1 MTELIGHR
9 AISASAGSGKTFQ
22 LAHRYIELM
31 SRGVEP
37 ERIIA
42 LTFSRKAA
50 GEIFDSVVRYLCE
63 AASSPEEAARTA
75 KLIGRIGMGEREFL
89 RILRG
94 LLVNLHRLQIGT
106 LDSFTVGV
114 AQAFP
119 LELGIPPRFSL
130 LEDDGAAGN
139 ARKEVL
145 SRIFA
150 QREGGPE
157 LSHEFLEAYKQAT
170 FGREEKGLGGRLDTM
185 IADYRG
191 YYQVLPE
198 ARGWGCE
205 EVIWP
210 SGSEWL
216 KNGGDV
222 KTAIPE
228 LEGLLREDH
237 LKERLMSRWQTF
249 LEAVGSYGIGSTWSK
264 EVEYL
269 FTRLSSQMAALREGS
284 VALKLDGI
292 SSNLSAEQCRLILI
306 LIGHVMKS
314 DLTTVLQKTTGIYRV
329 LDLYEGFYDA
339 MLRRHG
345 RLTFSDVQYLLT
357 AANRYSGG
365 SVLSRVPSAEA
376 RLYIDYRLDCKLD
389 HWLLDEFQDTSDLQW
404 EVLRNLADEILQ
416 DNSGRRSFFYVG
428 DAKQAIYGW
437 RGGNAK
443 LFGQI
448 IDYYGGKIELSHLST
463 SFRSCQAVIDTVNR
477 IFGQIPCGLLP
488 ENTVSQ
494 WQRSWQEHLC
504 QKDAVPQ
511 HGYAAIL
518 EPLSDEGKTKPS
530 DEDRYRVVAALLKE
544 IDPLRKGLSVAVL
557 VRTNSSGKSIADFLR
572 RECQDMRIVH
582 EGLASIEDNPVV
594 SVLLSLVKF
603 AAHPGDT
610 FAWRHLQM
618 SPLSEYF
625 AREKLNRSNLSR
637 LLLRQIQADG
647 FQSLMRHWG
656 ARLDSVYP
664 LDAFGR
670 KRLNEL
676 ITAAI
681 EFDRGN
687 NIDCNAFLRFIE
699 GYQTH
704 DLATDDAVRVMTIH
718 QSKGLGFDVV
728 ITPDLQSGN
737 MAKGGQSAFVMAR
750 DPATGRP
757 LWALEMPRRIIAE
770 ADEVLREQLAASDE
784 TAAFD
789 ALCLLYVALTRTRR
803 GLYMVTSFPGKT
815 SEALTPAAFL
825 KRQLTGDARP
835 VEGKQ
840 VTIAGDEFSCLYETG
855 ERDWHTR
862 VPEPL
867 EAVFCVPAP
876 ALVGESQGFPAR
888 RQRLVHV
895 QPSKKTER
903 EQKAGSLFAATARDS
918 RDVGT
923 AIHELLSRVS
933 WIDEVDPDSVI
944 AEWRGRST
952 LGEELKEEAVA
963 RFSRLVG
970 RPEVR
975 RILTRPAGVVT
986 LWREKKFEIVLG
998 DHWLSGAF
1006 DRVVVF
1012 RDDGGR
1018 PVRAIVL
1025 DFKSDEV
1032 SGSGDLRF
1040 LAERYRSQMNLYKS
1054 ALARILALAPD
1065 RIGLKLLFTH
1075 AGKVVDVERGG
1086 PDVEQLSLWTTGP

>member
-1 MTELIGHR
+1 MTDLVGHR

-31 SRGVEP
+31 ARGVEP

-50 GEIFDSVVRYLCE
+50 GEIFDSVVRYLCQ
-63 AASSPEEAARTA
+63 AASSPEGAARTA
-75 KLIGRIGMGEREFL
+75 KLMGRTGMEEREFL
-89 RILRG
+89 HILRS

-130 LEDDGAAGN
+130 LEDDGVAN
-139 ARKEVL
+139 SARREVL
-145 SRIFA
+145 SRILA
-150 QREGGPE
+150 QCEGGPE
-157 LSHEFLEAYKQAT
+157 VRREFLEAYRQAT
-170 FGREEKGLGGRLDTM
+170 FGREEKGLGGRLESM
-185 IADYRG
+185 IKDYRG
-191 YYQVLPE
+191 FYQVLPE
-198 ARGWGCE
+198 AQGWGRE

-216 KNGGDV
+216 KDGGDV
-222 KTAIPE
+222 REAVRE
-228 LEGLLREDH
+228 LEGLLREDC

-269 FTRLSSQMAALREGS
+269 FGKLSSQMAALRGGP
-284 VALKLDGI
+284 VALKVDGV
-292 SSNLSAEQCRLILI
+292 SSKLSAEQCRLVLM
-306 LIGHVMKS
+306 LLGHVMKS
-314 DLTTVLQKTTGIYRV
+314 DLTTALQKTRGVYRV

-365 SVLSRVPSAEA
+365 SVLSRMPSAEA

-463 SFRSCQAVIDTVNR
+463 SFRSCQPVIDTVNR
-477 IFGQIPCGLLP
+477 IFGRIPSGLLP
-488 ENTVSQ
+488 ENTVTQ

-518 EPLSDEGKTKPS
+518 EPVSDGGKSKPT
-530 DEDRYRVVAALLKE
+530 DEDRYRVVASLLKE
-544 IDPLRKGLSVAVL
+544 IDPLRKGLSVAIL
-557 VRTNSSGKSIADFLR
+557 VRTNSSGKAVTDYLR
-572 RECQDMRIVH
+572 RECPVMRIVH
-582 EGLASIEDNPVV
+582 EGRASIEDNPVV

-618 SPLSEYF
+618 SPLSECF

-637 LLLRQIQADG
+637 VLLRQIQAEG
-647 FQSLMRHWG
+647 FQSLIRYWG
-656 ARLDSVYP
+656 ARLDSVRP
-664 LDAFGR
+664 LDDFGR

-676 ITAAI
+676 VGAAI

-687 NIDCNAFLRFIE
+687 NADCNAFLRFIE
-699 GYQTH
+699 GYETH

-728 ITPDLQSGN
+728 VTPDLQSGN
-737 MAKGGQSAFVMAR
+737 MARGGQGAFVMAR
-750 DPATGRP
+750 DAATGKPR
-757 LWALEMPRRIIAE
+757 WALEMPRRMVAE
-770 ADEVLREQLAASDE
+770 VDDVLREQLAVSDE

-789 ALCLLYVALTRTRR
+789 ALCLLYVALTRARQ
-803 GLYMVTSFPGKT
+803 GLYMVTGFPGKT
-815 SEALTPAAFL
+815 SEVLTAAAFL
-825 KRQLTGDARP
+825 KRQLTGDARR
-835 VEGKQ
+835 VEGEG
-840 VTIAGDEFSCLYETG
+840 VTIAGDQFTCLYETG
-855 ERDWHTR
+855 ERDWYAS

-867 EAVFCVPAP
+867 EAVPCVPTA
-876 ALVGESQGFPAR
+876 ALAGESQSVAR

-918 RDVGT
+918 RDLGT
-923 AIHELLSRVS
+923 AIHELLSRVP
-933 WIDEVDPDSVI
+933 WIDEVDLDAVI
-944 AEWRGRST
+944 SEWRGWSA

-963 RFSRLVG
+963 RFRRLLG
-970 RPEVR
+970 QAEVR
-975 RILTRPAGVVT
+975 RILTRPEGVVS
-986 LWREKKFEIVLG
+986 LWRERKFEIVLG

-1032 SGSGDLRF
+1032 SGSSDLRF

-1054 ALARILALAPD
+1054 ALARILGLAPD
-1065 RIGLKLLFTH
+1065 RISVKLLFTH
-1075 AGKVVDVERGG
+1075 AGKVIDVGG
-1086 PDVEQLSLWTTGP
+1086 SRPGSEQLSLW